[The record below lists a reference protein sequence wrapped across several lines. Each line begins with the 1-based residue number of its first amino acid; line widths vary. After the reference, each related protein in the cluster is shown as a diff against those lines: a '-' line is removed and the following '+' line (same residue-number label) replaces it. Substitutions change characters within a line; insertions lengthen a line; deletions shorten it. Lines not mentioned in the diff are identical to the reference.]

1 MKINIYEY
9 INEME
14 DDDYAEENNGRTRL
28 FIDLK
33 GVADFIENEVQR
45 DNPDCDIEI
54 CGVDR
59 WEH

>member
-1 MKINIYEY
+1 MKINIHEY

-14 DDDYAEENNGRTRL
+14 DDEYAEENNGRTRL
-28 FIDLK
+28 FIDLQ
-33 GVADFIENEVQR
+33 GIADFIKNEVQR

-59 WEH
+59 WE